1 MEGMPMNRKKSLFAG
16 LVTVLLLAAL
26 GVVIYRFRYE
36 IAEKTG
42 ALIGRIRNRCRCG
55 KEYDD
60 YADV

>member
-1 MEGMPMNRKKSLFAG
+1 MNRKKSFLAG
-16 LVTVLLLAAL
+16 LLAVLLLAAL
-26 GVVIYRFRYE
+26 GVVIYRFRNE

-42 ALIGRIRNRCRCG
+42 ALIGRLRNRCRCG